1 MTPNFQKAD
10 IMYTIKILIL
20 TKSFE
25 FNFQIANFLWENFC
39 QIVDCPTYI
48 LKYFDLLIFHFLRE
62 ALLGLHDLALL
73 GVFLLPS

>member
-1 MTPNFQKAD
+1 MTPHFQKMD
-10 IMYTIKILIL
+10 TLDTIKIPIL
-20 TKSFE
+20 TI
-25 FNFQIANFLWENFC
+25 FQITNFLWENFC
-39 QIVDCPTYI
+39 QIVDCLTYI

>member
-1 MTPNFQKAD
+1 MTPHFQKMD
-10 IMYTIKILIL
+10 TLDTIKVPISNYQLFYKKTFVKLSICL
-20 TKSFE
+20 
-25 FNFQIANFLWENFC
+25 
-39 QIVDCPTYI
+39 TYI